1 MQTKHFGLCA
11 ALSAAALLLLAGCAG
26 SGSTAAPTLTVESSY
41 PLQYA
46 KQFTVDE
53 CTGGY
58 ELITIADSQY
68 LVVPQGAA
76 VPEDLPQGTTV
87 LQQPIE
93 NIYLVSTSAMD
104 PIISLGAL
112 DSIAL
117 SGTKAD
123 GWYLPEAKAAMQ
135 AGQIAYAGK
144 YSAPDYETIL
154 ASGCGLA
161 IENTMIYHTPEVKEQ
176 LEKFGIPVLVERSS
190 YETDP
195 LARMEWVKLYGI
207 LLGKQ
212 QEAEQL
218 FETQVQRVAPL
229 ENQQPT
235 GKTVAFFSITS
246 NNLVTV
252 RKGSDYVA
260 RMIEMAGG
268 SYVFVQR
275 WEHNLKQLNRMSV
288 HDQEM
293 MIGRTKEAN
302 EEIDGDERPETS
314 HLTRVDLK
322 EDGKGLKIV
331 RQSLPYGTAS
341 GTHGLYFCA
350 YCARLHNI
358 EQQLLSMFG
367 DTDGKRDAMLRFTK
381 PVTGGY
387 YFAPSLDK
395 LMAL

>member
-1 MQTKHFGLCA
+1 VAQ
-11 ALSAAALLLLAGCAG
+11 
-26 SGSTAAPTLTVESSY
+26 
-41 PLQYA
+41 
-46 KQFTVDE
+46 
-53 CTGGY
+53 
-58 ELITIADSQY
+58 
-68 LVVPQGAA
+68 
-76 VPEDLPQGTTV
+76 
-87 LQQPIE
+87 
-93 NIYLVSTSAMD
+93 
-104 PIISLGAL
+104 
-112 DSIAL
+112 
-117 SGTKAD
+117 
-123 GWYLPEAKAAMQ
+123 AAME
-135 AGQIAYAGK
+135 AFGDCI
-144 YSAPDYETIL
+144 
-154 ASGCGLA
+154 
-161 IENTMIYHTPEVKEQ
+161 EVKE
-176 LEKFGIPVLVERSS
+176 EIHGFRWVEERDLSGFVDGTENPAGE
-190 YETDP
+190 ET
-195 LARMEWVKLYGI
+195 RRE
-207 LLGKQ
+207 
-212 QEAEQL
+212 
-218 FETQVQRVAPL
+218 VAVIKD
-229 ENQQPT
+229 
-235 GKTVAFFSITS
+235 GV
-246 NNLVTV
+246 
-252 RKGSDYVA
+252 D
-260 RMIEMAGG
+260 AGG